1 MNTNKFIKLSKK
13 KIGTREDVYN
23 GIAKKTSGGMYQA
36 DIILKKNNTKG
47 KKYISK
53 KISYRMKHE
62 NPLIKYKKQKS
73 LKKQNNQNITN
84 YKNNT
89 NNISSNKINRKLSR
103 KNVSFISNNN
113 IVKEYVCSTMN
124 SDSENEEEENFLNI
138 NLDELDEIDL
148 TDL

>member
-13 KIGTREDVYN
+13 RIGTREDVYN
-23 GIAKKTSGGMYQA
+23 GIAQKTSGGMYQA
-36 DIILKKNNTKG
+36 DIILKKNNTNG

-53 KISYRMKHE
+53 KISDRMKRE
-62 NPLIKYKKQKS
+62 NPHLQYKKKS
-73 LKKQNNQNITN
+73 LKKKNNPNITN